1 MAAID
6 RAGRDRAGDARRAR
20 QRRGAALG
28 ALLAA
33 VLVWGAAAAGDGL
46 AGLIADLRLAPGD
59 GQEAPAFTL
68 PTLAGGRASLADYRG
83 QVLLL
88 YFWASW

>member
-1 MAAID
+1 VAAID
-6 RAGRDRAGDARRAR
+6 RAGSDRAGDARRAR
-20 QRRGAALG
+20 PRRGAALG

-33 VLVWGAAAAGDGL
+33 VLVWGAAAADGL

-59 GQEAPAFTL
+59 GQEAPAFTV